1 MNCDNVGKR
10 QNTFGFLLKKYH
22 GRSRFSSRT
31 KHPTGTGCRF
41 LQEKGVTLGAA
52 EAKKIKDKIKYC
64 ESIICHEAERRLRR
78 LM

>member
-1 MNCDNVGKR
+1 MSEKDKTR
-10 QNTFGFLLKKYH
+10 LGFCSKKYH

-41 LQEKGVTLGAA
+41 LQEKGVTLDAA